1 MSNASLFVGGE
12 EGVRRGFFCNKRTRL
27 AHTSVTAESS
37 RCFGGGGGEG
47 AGLRCLALTRISRR
61 LLQRR

>member
-1 MSNASLFVGGE
+1 MSDASLFVGRE

-27 AHTSVTAESS
+27 APTSVTAES
-37 RCFGGGGGEG
+37 CVLGGGM
-47 AGLRCLALTRISRR
+47 RCLALTRISRR